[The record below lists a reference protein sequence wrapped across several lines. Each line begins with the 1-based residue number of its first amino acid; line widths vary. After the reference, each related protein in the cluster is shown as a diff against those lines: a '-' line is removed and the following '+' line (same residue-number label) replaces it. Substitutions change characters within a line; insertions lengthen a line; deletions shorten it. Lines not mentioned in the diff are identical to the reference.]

1 VEVLVAE
8 VDVAQEEEEGFREE
22 EEEEEEEDS
31 AVMKALP
38 LRLLVRV
45 RLKFCFPVPRGI

>member
-1 VEVLVAE
+1 MAE
-8 VDVAQEEEEGFREE
+8 VDVVQEEEEEAVM

-38 LRLLVRV
+38 LRLLVRI
-45 RLKFCFPVPRGI
+45 RLKFCLPVPRGI